1 MTRSTV
7 SEKSFAALAALACP
21 AYGDLLAA
29 LEGEFRA
36 VDRAGLDGALDELAR
51 PLFGL
56 EQAPVEERAT
66 AIGRAAWAA
75 VPDDGEAP
83 EAWLLG
89 TALESGRAAG
99 PVRAALGTELGLRAG
114 VPAHPARLG
123 GCWAI
128 HVRDEAVGVA
138 VDVGLDTSGVP
149 NGCLCAHQV
158 AYVIATSLVD
168 AWQSAGNSA
177 HARHARVLSLV
188 LLGGDAA

>member
-1 MTRSTV
+1 M
-7 SEKSFAALAALACP
+7 AAAACP

-36 VDRAGLDGALDELAR
+36 VDRAGLDSALDELAL

-56 EQAPVEERAT
+56 EQVSVEERAM

-75 VPDDGEAP
+75 MPDEAEAP

-99 PVRAALGTELGLRAG
+99 PVRAGFATELGHRAG
-114 VPAHPARLG
+114 VPAHPARLR

-128 HVRDEAVGVA
+128 HVRGEAVGVA
-138 VDVGLDTSGVP
+138 VDVGPDASMAGASGP
-149 NGCLCAHQV
+149 RGCLCAHQL
-158 AYVIATSLVD
+158 AFVIATSLVD
-168 AWQSAGNSA
+168 AWQSAGDSTR
-177 HARHARVLSLV
+177 ARRARVLSLA
-188 LLGGDAA
+188 LLRGGAP